1 MMILLRLVVLFDS
14 VDISFRDLSMGHRL
28 GSLSYILTLFHM
40 NYALLRFDPCTKKG
54 YPTK

>member
-1 MMILLRLVVLFDS
+1 MILLRLVVLFDS